1 MRTMIGIIGKGSVGP
16 EDPVPQAALDAAEE
30 VGRLVARRHGVIVSG
45 GLGGVMEAV
54 SKGAHEAGG
63 LVIGLLPSLDRHT
76 ANPYVDIPIPT
87 GLNTVRNHLTV
98 RSSDAV
104 IMIGGG
110 NGTLNELTVCYGTK
124 PVVLLERTGGW
135 ADRVRGMLYEGK
147 YLDER
152 RAGEIHFAPTGA
164 EAVELA
170 FQLADRAPEVGQ

>member
-1 MRTMIGIIGKGSVGP
+1 MRTLIGIIGKGMADG
-16 EDPVPQAALDAAEE
+16 EDTVPREALDGAEE
-30 VGRLVARRHGVIVSG
+30 VGRLVAGRHGVVISG

-63 LVIGLLPSLDRHT
+63 LVIGLLPSLDRRT
-76 ANPYVDIPIPT
+76 ANPYVDIPLPT
-87 GLNTVRNHLTV
+87 GLSTIRNHLTV

-124 PVVLLERTGGW
+124 PVVVLEGTGGW
-135 ADRVRGMLYEGK
+135 ADRIRGVLYQGK

-152 RAGEIHFAPTGA
+152 RAGEIHFARTAA

-170 FQLADRAPEVGQ
+170 FRLAGHVGEVGQ